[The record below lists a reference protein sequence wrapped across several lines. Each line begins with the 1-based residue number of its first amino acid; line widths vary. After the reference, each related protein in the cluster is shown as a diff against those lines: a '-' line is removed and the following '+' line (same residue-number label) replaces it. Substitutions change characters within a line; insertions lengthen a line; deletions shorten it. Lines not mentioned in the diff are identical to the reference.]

1 MGQKKNY
8 CLYHPCYN
16 TTIPPCP
23 YAMHCIH
30 VTTMSCKPY
39 TAFSS
44 PKTLPSWLLYYIPC
58 HPYAQALRCPLLC
71 NALPPS
77 HQLLQYDLI
86 SCRFMHCY
94 YVLFTEPLPEGIPT
108 TALFPIF
115 TYTALTTIIACNM
128 HVFAKIHLAL
138 ADSVTY

>member
-1 MGQKKNY
+1 MAPISAHPYFSLIFNKSARLWVKKNY

-23 YAMHCIH
+23 YTMHCIH

-44 PKTLPSWLLYYIPC
+44 PKTLPSWPLYYIPC

-94 YVLFTEPLPEGIPT
+94 YVLCPFSLNPFRKEFLQQPYSRSSHTPL
-108 TALFPIF
+108 
-115 TYTALTTIIACNM
+115 
-128 HVFAKIHLAL
+128 
-138 ADSVTY
+138 